1 MVESEIIGQGSVVE
15 AMKGKHYN
23 RSVYCHKVASE
34 ALHRLR
40 FEAFL
45 KYIDEGGCE
54 DVKAVACDLLA
65 KFSSGS
71 LEREITD
78 ESFLQIMS
86 SYQTFV
92 MQQCEE
98 NTTFAFR
105 STYPE
110 MVETLLCFIR

>member
-1 MVESEIIGQGSVVE
+1 MVESEIIGQGSVVG

-45 KYIDEGGCE
+45 NCIDGGDRE
-54 DVKAVACDLLA
+54 DVKAVAHDLLA
-65 KFSSGS
+65 KFSSSS

-98 NTTFAFR
+98 NTTFALW
-105 STYPE
+105 STYLE
-110 MVETLLCFIR
+110 MVVILLCFIR